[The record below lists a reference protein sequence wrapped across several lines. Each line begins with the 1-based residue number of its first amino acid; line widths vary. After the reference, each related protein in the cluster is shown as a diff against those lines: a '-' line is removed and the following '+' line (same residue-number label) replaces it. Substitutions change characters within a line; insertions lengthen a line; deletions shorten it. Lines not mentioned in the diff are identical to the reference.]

1 MLNKFIFLIIFMLS
15 LSFRGLGQCNVD
27 VQLIGNSACCF
38 DVNINFFS
46 QTNTDFRQITVNGNY
61 LSGLGYDIL
70 SAAATSGTVTVNL
83 DPVTN
88 IATFTSSVNL
98 VTPASLSGYVTIGT
112 ICLGNSASGSMGGA
126 IGGSVISNSVP
137 PVSCD
142 WGFDTG
148 PADTCIT
155 SEGFFAQTCGD
166 TTSNQPTKI
175 KSFGDG
181 VYVTAVSLD
190 GLNYATFSKY
200 TFSGALLWTFK
211 MNEPS
216 IFHDFEYIQ
225 ATDEFILV
233 GATEPFQVA
242 GIAQNNQSILIKVND
257 SGNFIAGAA
266 RKYQQAGREHFNHI
280 IRHNCPPN
288 PAFPYYILG
297 TINEPNPTPPTSVD
311 LVTLGNIDA
320 NLNFNWYNSYDITP
334 FTEGEFH
341 RGLIPLCIGFNT
353 GQVLLTGNST
363 TANDGMAVKV
373 DGFNGTVVE
382 AHRFQA
388 GLDIYDGVEI
398 SSGVIGLVGADFAND
413 MAFIGKL
420 RNDNFPFVALE
431 MQRLPDIKE
440 FREIGRDALSR
451 LYAVGPSKTA
461 PFYNVIHRFKETP
474 FSNSSFQLDYSRY
487 LEDIAANEISYS
499 SPHISVTT
507 GTANIFYADAR
518 KHTPSIYGNDE
529 LMVGS
534 FDLDLTSVCS
544 YDFVSDTIH
553 STIQGI
559 PVNLVVTPLVLP
571 TPSAITSSPLTLA
584 CQPFCNSCTE
594 TAGFNYV
601 IIPDLCFGVQFAGF
615 GSGPGPLTYQ
625 WNFGDPG
632 SGTNNASS
640 LQNPVHVFTNAGL
653 FNICL
658 TIVDANGCQ
667 VNYCQNIIVA
677 DITPPIIGCPSALTS
692 TGSFCSG
699 GVSVSL
705 PPPTLLTDNCMG
717 VAYSSSH
724 QNGSFFPCGT
734 TVVTYTATDLSGNAS
749 SCTFPVIV
757 NCPCGHISGSTI
769 SCTNNPSVFTFTLA
783 INNDSGAPSPG
794 CNVALTTTQTGIS
807 INAGPAIW
815 SGNTGT
821 VSGTFILAPGCIP
834 TNINL
839 TAHLTCICPTGVV
852 SNCNLPFSF
861 QVPCCLEVSVND
873 DEVCAED
880 AQLLVPLI
888 GCNTLP
894 DVQQVQWYVAYAPC
908 PPIGDPAWGAPYQV
922 TNGCHDLVLLPHQLT
937 GDVCVYAVVLQGA
950 CAGPCSSITSNVAN
964 IKLCQPFS
972 CNITVSNPGP
982 FCSNSTPSTN
992 SLTVSYNANGCTSSV
1007 EWFDALGNSLS
1018 TSNTLNIS
1026 GVSFANAP
1034 ITGTGGCWKEYAYR
1048 VDITQPCGIQSCEA
1062 RIRIYDDNA
1071 SEGQLILL
1079 PPDVLPSCPGED
1091 FQLQYIPAC
1100 AILPPPA
1107 TMPEWHWSISTDGS
1121 IYTPMPTAGNM
1132 NPLFVTNKLYQDTW
1146 YKVSKQN
1153 GACTNLDEVSMKIDL
1168 YDDLTIGSLSVAPL
1182 DPCSATGLNLTL
1194 GITSNTGCSAGTTV
1208 TWYKDGIQIY
1218 TNTVFGN
1225 VGYFTYT
1232 DPSLNGDYSG
1242 NYYAVIEDNCCPGLI
1257 KSNVVTVPKPCNA
1270 IVLGPC
1276 FRCNND
1282 IVTLTGLI
1290 INPPAT
1296 GSCTYQWY
1304 VLNTST
1310 GNYDPILG
1318 EIGLTLIV
1326 NMGNTTYRF
1335 EANCNGCI
1343 KTVDFFLKQCIILAT
1358 SEPEISI
1365 LNIFPNPTSG
1375 WLTIALPESTNSAAR
1390 LELTDINGRLISDVR
1405 ISAGAAT
1412 QLVDM
1417 TTYASGIYIIQLTL
1431 EGKVI
1436 GAAKVIKQ

>member
-1 MLNKFIFLIIFMLS
+1 MLNKFFFLLIFMLP
-15 LSFRGLGQCNVD
+15 LSFRGLGQCSVDVD
-27 VQLIGNSACCF
+27 VQLISNSACCF

-61 LSGLGYDIL
+61 LSGFGYDIL

-112 ICLGNSASGSMGGA
+112 VCLGNSASGSMGGA
-126 IGGSVISNSVP
+126 VGGSVISNNVP

-142 WGFDTG
+142 WGVDV
-148 PADTCIT
+148 
-155 SEGFFAQTCGD
+155 
-166 TTSNQPTKI
+166 N
-175 KSFGDG
+175 
-181 VYVTAVSLD
+181 
-190 GLNYATFSKY
+190 
-200 TFSGALLWTFK
+200 
-211 MNEPS
+211 PS
-216 IFHDFEYIQ
+216 
-225 ATDEFILV
+225 
-233 GATEPFQVA
+233 
-242 GIAQNNQSILIKVND
+242 D
-257 SGNFIAGAA
+257 S
-266 RKYQQAGREHFNHI
+266 
-280 IRHNCPPN
+280 
-288 PAFPYYILG
+288 
-297 TINEPNPTPPTSVD
+297 
-311 LVTLGNIDA
+311 
-320 NLNFNWYNSYDITP
+320 
-334 FTEGEFH
+334 
-341 RGLIPLCIGFNT
+341 
-353 GQVLLTGNST
+353 
-363 TANDGMAVKV
+363 
-373 DGFNGTVVE
+373 
-382 AHRFQA
+382 
-388 GLDIYDGVEI
+388 
-398 SSGVIGLVGADFAND
+398 
-413 MAFIGKL
+413 
-420 RNDNFPFVALE
+420 
-431 MQRLPDIKE
+431 
-440 FREIGRDALSR
+440 
-451 LYAVGPSKTA
+451 
-461 PFYNVIHRFKETP
+461 
-474 FSNSSFQLDYSRY
+474 
-487 LEDIAANEISYS
+487 
-499 SPHISVTT
+499 
-507 GTANIFYADAR
+507 
-518 KHTPSIYGNDE
+518 
-529 LMVGS
+529 
-534 FDLDLTSVCS
+534 
-544 YDFVSDTIH
+544 
-553 STIQGI
+553 
-559 PVNLVVTPLVLP
+559 
-571 TPSAITSSPLTLA
+571 
-584 CQPFCNSCTE
+584 CNACTE
-594 TAGFNYV
+594 TAGFNY
-601 IIPDLCFGVQFAGF
+601 IMIPNLCFGVQFSGF
-615 GSGPGPLTYQ
+615 GSGPGPLTYL

-632 SGTNNASS
+632 SGDYNASS
-640 LQNPVHVFTNAGL
+640 LQNPIHVFTNPGL
-653 FNICL
+653 FNVCL
-658 TIVDANGCQ
+658 TIVDANSCQ
-667 VNYCQNIIVA
+667 VNYCLNILVV
-677 DITPPIIGCPSALTS
+677 DITPPLIGCPSALTS

-734 TVVTYTATDLSGNAS
+734 TVVTYTATDLSGNPS

-769 SCTNNPSVFTFTLA
+769 NCTNNPSVFTFTLA
-783 INNDSGAPSPG
+783 INNDSGAPSSPG
-794 CNVALTTTQTGIS
+794 CNVALTTTQTGIT

-839 TAHLTCICPTGVV
+839 TAHLSCICPTGVV
-852 SNCNLPFSF
+852 SNCDLPFSF
-861 QVPCCLEVSVND
+861 LVPCCLEVSVND

-888 GCNTLP
+888 SCNTLP

-922 TNGCHDLVLLPHQLT
+922 TNSCHDLVLLPHQLT

-972 CNITVSNPGP
+972 CNITVSSPGP
-982 FCSNSTPSTN
+982 FCSNSVPSTN

-1048 VDITQPCGIQSCEA
+1048 VDITQPCGVQSCEA

-1182 DPCSATGLNLTL
+1182 DPCTATGLNLTL

-1218 TNTVFGN
+1218 IGTVFGN

-1232 DPSLNGDYSG
+1232 DPTLNGDYSG

-1257 KSNVVTVPKPCNA
+1257 KSNVVSVPKPCNA

-1276 FRCNND
+1276 FRCSNEP
-1282 IVTLTGLI
+1282 VVLTGVI
-1290 INPPAT
+1290 IDPPST

-1304 VLNTST
+1304 TWNYSTSS
-1310 GNYDPILG
+1310 YDPVPG
-1318 EIGLTLIV
+1318 ANGLTFTDNPI
-1326 NMGNTTYRF
+1326 NAFSYMF

-1343 KTVDFFLKQCIILAT
+1343 KQVTFDLKQCHVTATDNLREEILF
-1358 SEPEISI
+1358 
-1365 LNIFPNPTSG
+1365 LQVFPNPTSG
-1375 WLTIALPESTNSAAR
+1375 WLTIALPESANPAAR
-1390 LELTDINGRLISDVR
+1390 LELTDINGRLISEVR
-1405 ISAGAAT
+1405 VSAGAVT
-1412 QLVDM
+1412 QLLDM

-1436 GAAKVIKQ
+1436 GAAKVVKQ